1 MHKSRAG
8 GLGLVPSVLRL
19 FVPRSCFI
27 NRFWAGH
34 GFSRAVQALTKCGL
48 QPLRDTSSS
57 LKEIYES
64 RSSLIFLSLILLGL
78 IGTNA
83 ARAQAVS
90 PVEIKDPALRALQQ
104 QYMDDL
110 EQAGADILATHFD
123 YPFYLSRKLDLDQA
137 RQQVADQTS
146 IRFDTYSG
154 KTVLA
159 ITGNYYAAYSA
170 QKINPEQRAR
180 STFLNVVMPILKAAV
195 PRFQNNQHVQG
206 YAVEISHHIMGKVMG
221 VSMERPEN
229 LMVYLPRNGALKL
242 VAAKDETAQQ
252 AALLQGQV
260 FLNAQPI
267 SIWLNDA
274 VLPPA
279 VNDRGD
285 DASANAQSDPAQ
297 TGAEATGS
305 GSGSQPGAP
314 APLVPV
320 KAKEPPPPPP
330 RDTSTQALAAVQL
343 SNQPW
348 IDSIVK
354 ELEPQAHF
362 VSYAPPKF
370 VAFRQGIYLE
380 LSLNSTLPVSA
391 AGSRYKLA
399 ATAFDDHVAHLVRPL
414 LAYFKDSKDF
424 DGIGFSTNIHLAG
437 KSAPAVSEAV
447 EFFFPLSSLRCY
459 EKYDCTGQQLLDAG
473 TVLINGER
481 VALDLQI
488 AEGGSSH

>member
-1 MHKSRAG
+1 MHRSKAG
-8 GLGLVPSVLRL
+8 WLSLVL
-19 FVPRSCFI
+19 FVLS
-27 NRFWAGH
+27 RF
-34 GFSRAVQALTKCGL
+34 V
-48 QPLRDTSSS
+48 
-57 LKEIYES
+57 
-64 RSSLIFLSLILLGL
+64 LSLFVASVAL
-78 IGTNA
+78 
-83 ARAQAVS
+83 AQVVS

-110 EQAGADILATHFD
+110 SQAGADILSTHFD
-123 YPFYLSRKLDLDQA
+123 YPFYLSRKLDLDEA
-137 RQQVADQTS
+137 RQQVADQAS

-180 STFLNVVMPILKAAV
+180 STFLNVVMPVLKAAV

-206 YAVEISHHIMGKVMG
+206 FAVEISHHIMGKVMG
-221 VSMERPEN
+221 VSMEHPEN
-229 LMVYLPRNGALKL
+229 LMVFLPRSGAIKL
-242 VAAKDETAQQ
+242 LAAKDETTQQ

-274 VLPPA
+274 VPPPA
-279 VNDRGD
+279 VNDQGED
-285 DASANAQSDPAQ
+285 TSANAQTNPAQ
-297 TGAEATGS
+297 TGADIVST
-305 GSGSQPGAP
+305 GSGSQPSAP
-314 APLVPV
+314 APLSLV
-320 KAKEPPPPPP
+320 KPKEPPPPPA
-330 RDTSTQALAAVQL
+330 RDTSAQALSALQL
-343 SNQPW
+343 SDQP
-348 IDSIVK
+348 IVDQIVK

-362 VSYAPPKF
+362 VAYAPPKF
-370 VAFRQGIYLE
+370 VVFRQGIYLE
-380 LSLNSTLPVSA
+380 LSVNSTLAGSA

-399 ATAFDDHVAHLVRPL
+399 ATAFDDHIAHLVRPL
-414 LAYFKDSKDF
+414 LAYFKDAQDF

-488 AEGGSSH
+488 AEGSSSH

>member
-1 MHKSRAG
+1 MHRSKAAG
-8 GLGLVPSVLRL
+8 LSLVLCVL
-19 FVPRSCFI
+19 
-27 NRFWAGH
+27 N
-34 GFSRAVQALTKCGL
+34 
-48 QPLRDTSSS
+48 
-57 LKEIYES
+57 
-64 RSSLIFLSLILLGL
+64 LIVLSLIVGS
-78 IGTNA
+78 A
-83 ARAQAVS
+83 ALAQVVS

-110 EQAGADILATHFD
+110 SQAGADILSTHFD

-137 RQQVADQTS
+137 RQQIADQS
-146 IRFDTYSG
+146 SLRFDSYNG

-170 QKINPEQRAR
+170 QKISPGQRAR

-195 PRFQNNQHVQG
+195 PRFQNNQNVQG

-252 AALLQGQV
+252 SALLQGQV

-274 VLPPA
+274 VPPKVA
-279 VNDRGD
+279 D
-285 DASANAQSDPAQ
+285 DHPDDTSASAQSDPAQ
-297 TGAEATGS
+297 AGAEATGS

-314 APLVPV
+314 APSIPV
-320 KAKEPPPPPP
+320 KPKEPPPPPP

-348 IDSIVK
+348 VDSIVK
-354 ELEPQAHF
+354 ELDPQAHF

-414 LAYFKDSKDF
+414 MSYFKDSKDF

-447 EFFFPLSSLRCY
+447 EFFLPLTSLRCY

-488 AEGGSSH
+488 AEGSSSH

>member
-1 MHKSRAG
+1 MHRSRAG
-8 GLGLVPSVLRL
+8 LLGLVLCVLGL
-19 FVPRSCFI
+19 FVL
-27 NRFWAGH
+27 G
-34 GFSRAVQALTKCGL
+34 
-48 QPLRDTSSS
+48 
-57 LKEIYES
+57 
-64 RSSLIFLSLILLGL
+64 LIFLSLI
-78 IGTNA
+78 GTSP
-83 ARAQAVS
+83 ARAQVVS

-104 QYMDDL
+104 QYMDEL
-110 EQAGADILATHFD
+110 GQAGADILSTHFD
-123 YPFYLSRKLDLDQA
+123 YPFYLSRKLDLDQT

-229 LMVYLPRNGALKL
+229 LMVFLPRSGALKL
-242 VAAKDETAQQ
+242 LAAKDETAQQ

-274 VLPPA
+274 VPPKVA
-279 VNDRGD
+279 TASDNDRTD
-285 DASANAQSDPAQ
+285 ETAAHAESDP
-297 TGAEATGS
+297 E
-305 GSGSQPGAP
+305 GSGSQPGAAP
-314 APLVPV
+314 ALAIPV
-320 KAKEPPPPPP
+320 KPKEPPPPPP

-348 IDSIVK
+348 VDSIVK

-370 VAFRQGIYLE
+370 VAFRLGIYLE
-380 LSLNSTLPVSA
+380 LSLNSTLPLSA

-414 LAYFKDSKDF
+414 LAYFKDSQDF
-424 DGIGFSTNIHLAG
+424 DGIGFSTNIHLIG

-459 EKYDCTGQQLLDAG
+459 AKYDCTGQQLLDAG